1 MNEAQKAK
9 PQSNHL
15 SLMFEEMS
23 RLRTMASDESQS

>member
-15 SLMFEEMS
+15 SQMFEEMS
-23 RLRTMASDESQS
+23 RLRTMTSNESQS